1 MTAPNV
7 ALPKLQHVAITFTPG
22 EEGRLRDFYI
32 NVLGFKEKP
41 IPKVVKPLG
50 WLWFHTGI
58 GGLELHAVPDT
69 TPLPKDPTHH
79 FCIEVDDLDRYR
91 LALTRAG
98 FETKEA
104 RELPLRPRFYTWDP
118 FRNLIEIVH
127 VEGDYV
133 SAGEAAENSSV
144 TLG

>member
-1 MTAPNV
+1 MTATNLV
-7 ALPKLQHVAITFTPG
+7 LPKLQHVTVTFPPG

-41 IPKVVKPLG
+41 VPKVAKPLG
-50 WLWFHTGI
+50 WIWFHTGA
-58 GGLELHAVPDT
+58 GGVELHTVPDT

-91 LALTRAG
+91 SALTGAGYEIRETRA
-98 FETKEA
+98 
-104 RELPLRPRFYTWDP
+104 LPFRPRFFTWDP

-133 SAGEAAENSSV
+133 SAGEAAE
-144 TLG
+144 G